1 MFEGAPRFHEFVLEL
16 PSDAA
21 ETNEAL
27 LARKIIGGLPLREV
41 VSGAGAE
48 CEPVVRDRDDDA
60 RADGCGGGCAA
71 GGCASGG
78 DGESLMD
85 ISAIEG
91 EELKSVAFVEDFL
104 ELRFGAPVLTLYD
117 WPYVLLTDFSVG
129 YGEPEYRNALCAQI
143 GETVAKA
150 SLEEDDALTIELGN
164 GVVFGLSLR
173 EEDVD
178 GPESGMYSESGF
190 RGGCAGVLRRALWM
204 VPDSLV
210 AWHGYSPS

>member
-1 MFEGAPRFHEFVLEL
+1 
-16 PSDAA
+16 
-21 ETNEAL
+21 
-27 LARKIIGGLPLREV
+27 
-41 VSGAGAE
+41 
-48 CEPVVRDRDDDA
+48 
-60 RADGCGGGCAA
+60 
-71 GGCASGG
+71 
-78 DGESLMD
+78 MD

-164 GVVFGLSLR
+164 GVVLGLSLR

-178 GPESGMYSESGF
+178 GPESGMYSETGDVVDAQEF
-190 RGGCAGVLRRALWM
+190 
-204 VPDSLV
+204 
-210 AWHGYSPS
+210 